1 MALSE
6 HDLVGAAV
14 ASGLIAREEVEDIRR
29 EARRL
34 RLQLIDAVAR
44 LGKVPIQAMWQ
55 AAAEQRGLPFLSP
68 RSLAPRAEDMD
79 RLPSGFVLR
88 RQCMPVRGASDEVIL
103 ALANPDDV
111 ATIDQVSR
119 SLGTEVTPALAHPDA
134 LEGAIQRALGDV
146 ADAAIAT
153 EDAVSLVEE
162 IISDALL
169 AGASDIHIEP
179 GEQRFS
185 VRLRVD
191 GRLQDWRRDLR
202 SSESDPVINRI
213 KVLADLDIAESRS
226 PQDGGFNY
234 ELDEHEVRRVEIR
247 VSTLPVKWGERL
259 TMRILG
265 LTGEQFDLE
274 SLGLP
279 GMIKSRLQTAI
290 GLPHGVILVTGPTG
304 SGKSTTLYSALR
316 RLDRHSFNVM
326 TVEDPIEQI
335 VEATAQTQVST
346 KVSFAG
352 ALRSILRQDPDVILI
367 GEIRD
372 HETADIALKAA
383 QTGHLVFS
391 TLHTNNA
398 VGAITRL
405 TDLEVGRYQIAA
417 SLEGV
422 LAQRLVRRLCK
433 RCKIARQVRPEEY
446 ELLSRMLE
454 GDVPTTVYDPKGCP
468 ACLGT
473 GYRGRVGVFEALWI
487 DEGLRTRISDGQSEL
502 SLLQHAEEFH
512 PLTFDLA
519 AKVRDGLTDFGE
531 ARRFGLRH
539 DT

>member
-1 MALSE
+1 MALTE
-6 HDLVGAAV
+6 QDLVGAAV
-14 ASGLIAREEVEDIRR
+14 SSGLIGEQEVDDIRR

-34 RLQLIDAVAR
+34 RLQLVDAVAR
-44 LGKVPIQAMWQ
+44 LGKIPIPAMWQ

-68 RSLAPRAEDMD
+68 RSLAPEPADMA
-79 RLPSGFVLR
+79 RLPTGFALR
-88 RQCMPVRGASDEVIL
+88 RQCLPVRGAHDEVFL
-103 ALANPDDV
+103 ALANPDDA
-111 ATIDQVSR
+111 ATIDQAAR
-119 SLGTEVTPALAHPDA
+119 SLGTEVHPALAHPDA
-134 LEGAIQRALGDV
+134 LEGAIQRALGEV

-153 EDAVSLVEE
+153 EDAVSLVED

-169 AGASDIHIEP
+169 ANASDIHIEP
-179 GEQRFS
+179 GEERVR

-202 SSESDPVINRI
+202 RGESDPVINRI
-213 KVLADLDIAESRS
+213 KVLADLDIAESRA

-234 ELDEHEVRRVEIR
+234 EMDEQDARRIEIR
-247 VSTLPVKWGERL
+247 VSTLPVKWGERV
-259 TMRILG
+259 TMRLLG

-274 SLGLP
+274 TLGLP
-279 GMIKSRLQTAI
+279 KAIHDRLVQAI
-290 GLPHGVILVTGPTG
+290 QLPHGVILVTGPTG

-326 TVEDPIEQI
+326 TVEDPIEQL
-335 VEATAQTQVST
+335 VEATAQTQISA

-398 VGAITRL
+398 IGAITRL
-405 TDLEVGRYQIAA
+405 TDLDVGRYQIAA
-417 SLEGV
+417 SVEGV
-422 LAQRLVRRLCK
+422 LAQRLVRRLCA
-433 RCKIARQVRPEEY
+433 RCKVARHADPAEN
-446 ELLSRMLE
+446 ELLGRLREDKAPIYEPGS
-454 GDVPTTVYDPKGCP
+454 CP
-468 ACLGT
+468 SCLGT

-487 DEGLRTRISDGQSEL
+487 DDGLRGKISDGDSEL
-502 SLLQHAEEFH
+502 SIISHAEAFF
-512 PLTFDLA
+512 PLAEDLA
-519 AKVRDGLTDFGE
+519 AKVREGLTDLGE
-531 ARRFGLRH
+531 AARYGLRPEV
-539 DT
+539 